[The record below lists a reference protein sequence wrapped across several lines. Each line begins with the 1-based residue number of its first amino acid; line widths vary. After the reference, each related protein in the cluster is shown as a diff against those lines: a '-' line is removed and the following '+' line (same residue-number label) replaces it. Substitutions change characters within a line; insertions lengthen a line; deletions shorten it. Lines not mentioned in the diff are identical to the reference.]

1 MENQISQQNSSMS
14 NPQDVY
20 NSNNLPLSSYK
31 PVKKSL
37 PGIITIMIFWIG
49 YLLLRRLFISTVT
62 GAGPITDSTAVLII
76 WMNWIA
82 NLGALF
88 LIIGICIFEYLYYKF
103 YYYSFRENN
112 AEIKKGVISSAT
124 GHVRYERL
132 QNIYV
137 DQDIWDRIF
146 GLYDVHYET
155 AGETSGFYSHVD
167 GLNKENSD
175 KLVKF
180 LNDQINNSDNGSSHS
195 ENIQQQTTVAQ
206 ESQKN
211 QDNIPIIDISRENCP
226 ISSVLV
232 LIGTLKMSI
241 VLIMIVLYVLGAML
255 QSHFVTTKPTN
266 FNLIFFLSIF
276 IVVAGSFMIN
286 FIWYKNFYFY
296 FGKDKAEIRTKVI
309 GQSSSFLYYNR
320 IQNVNVRQG
329 ITDRLFGLYS
339 LSIETAGEK
348 SSIALN
354 IPGLS
359 QVNADKLRDYL
370 IAKSQK
376 YQANL

>member
-1 MENQISQQNSSMS
+1 MY
-14 NPQDVY
+14 D
-20 NSNNLPLSSYK
+20 SNNLPLSSLK
-31 PVKKSL
+31 PIKKSL
-37 PGIITIMIFWIG
+37 PGIITIIIFWIG
-49 YLLLRRLFISTVT
+49 YFLLRRLFISTVT
-62 GAGPITDSTAVLII
+62 DAGPITEATTTGII
-76 WMNWIA
+76 WMNWTV

-88 LIIGICIFEYLYYKF
+88 LIVGICIFEYLYYKF
-103 YYYSFRENN
+103 YYYSFEENN
-112 AEIKKGVISSAT
+112 AEIKKGVVSVAT

-137 DQDIWDRIF
+137 DQDVLDRMF

-167 GLNKENSD
+167 GLNKINSD
-175 KLVKF
+175 KLVEF
-180 LNDQINNSDNGSSHS
+180 LNNRIANPENGPSHP
-195 ENIQQQTTVAQ
+195 ENIQQQTTVTQ
-206 ESQKN
+206 EPQKN
-211 QDNIPIIDISRENCP
+211 QDNTTTVDISRENCP
-226 ISSVLV
+226 ISSI
-232 LIGTLKMSI
+232 LIFTGTLRMSI
-241 VLIMIVLYVLGAML
+241 LFIIIILAVLGGILPRGYAI
-255 QSHFVTTKPTN
+255 PEPAN
-266 FNLIFFLSIF
+266 FNLIFFLFIF
-276 IVVAGSFMIN
+276 IVVAGSLMIN

-348 SSIALN
+348 SSVALN

-359 QVNADKLRDYL
+359 QINADKLRDYL
-370 IAKSQK
+370 IAKSQR
-376 YQANL
+376 YQASL